1 MELSEAESLR
11 MQHRLSGR
19 SENHKFIWVCGL
31 FVWGDACMLSTLQVS
46 PTPCDTMDYSP
57 PGSSD
62 HGILQARILER
73 VAIPSY
79 RESSLS
85 RDRTQVS

>member
-31 FVWGDACMLSTLQVS
+31 FVWGDACMLSTLQSCPSLCVL
-46 PTPCDTMDYSP
+46 TPWDAPGKSTAVGCHAFLQS
-57 PGSSD
+57 GSS
-62 HGILQARILER
+62 
-73 VAIPSY
+73 
-79 RESSLS
+79 
-85 RDRTQVS
+85 

>member
-31 FVWGDACMLSTLQVS
+31 FVCLRGCMHAKYASVMS
-46 PTPCDTMDYSP
+46 
-57 PGSSD
+57 
-62 HGILQARILER
+62 
-73 VAIPSY
+73 IP
-79 RESSLS
+79 L
-85 RDRTQVS
+85 